1 MRPRDVWILASTVLL
16 GGCSGE
22 AEPAGDPPA
31 RDPEQSEVIVQ
42 AVDAG
47 TGGALTDEQ
56 LTVRYL
62 VRAPITLD
70 ASAVEQ
76 ISASEPYRIAHAVSE
91 DNLVVELRLEAE
103 SYHRLDTVLTVPRG
117 ASAGPYTVRMTRR
130 LERIASGVGTR
141 PSAGGGRADTRP
153 PADAQ
158 PSRPTDPDAGI
169 DRAALRT
176 GNEAVQAGDWVAAT
190 RAYLRMVEPPRRT
203 GVYARAYQQA
213 LVRLGV
219 SHINLGEWAGA
230 LNALEEAVSFDSP
243 GFNAYLTL
251 GQAQCEVG
259 RTDDGRRSL
268 GRIDDMATSIP
279 GQDRPVVLALVAYQ
293 RSVCSQR
300 DFERA
305 ESALQRVQ
313 QGSLTIQA
321 FEAFIELGEALNPQ
335 PARLQQAVGN
345 ARRRITEIRDRMR
358 RGEAYS

>member
-1 MRPRDVWILASTVLL
+1 MRPRDVWILASIVLL

-130 LERIASGVGTR
+130 LERGWATDAASTSSTVRMSEMGMDG
-141 PSAGGGRADTRP
+141 
-153 PADAQ
+153 
-158 PSRPTDPDAGI
+158 SRERI
-169 DRAALRT
+169 SR
-176 GNEAVQAGDWVAAT
+176 
-190 RAYLRMVEPPRRT
+190 RMGSMR
-203 GVYARAYQQA
+203 
-213 LVRLGV
+213 RLG
-219 SHINLGEWAGA
+219 
-230 LNALEEAVSFDSP
+230 SP
-243 GFNAYLTL
+243 
-251 GQAQCEVG
+251 
-259 RTDDGRRSL
+259 
-268 GRIDDMATSIP
+268 
-279 GQDRPVVLALVAYQ
+279 
-293 RSVCSQR
+293 
-300 DFERA
+300 
-305 ESALQRVQ
+305 
-313 QGSLTIQA
+313 
-321 FEAFIELGEALNPQ
+321 
-335 PARLQQAVGN
+335 
-345 ARRRITEIRDRMR
+345 
-358 RGEAYS
+358 